1 VTTYKTHLD
10 CGVPLMII
18 LAVLLD
24 RLGGEA
30 SITQT
35 DIDKI
40 AYGRVLEG
48 EVIETGALALKLEQR
63 TKQ

>member
-1 VTTYKTHLD
+1 MTTYKTHLD
-10 CGVPLMII
+10 CGVPVII
-18 LAVLLD
+18 VLAVLLD

-30 SITQT
+30 DISQT
-35 DIDKI
+35 DIDKV

-48 EVIETGALALKLEQR
+48 QVFETGALALKLQQR